1 MKGTIPRGRWLEE
14 DMEFAARL
22 SNSQKDQ
29 AENVMIVDLMRSDL
43 SKIPEVTSVRVSRL
57 FDIERYQTVWQM
69 TSTVSGIAQENIPV
83 VAALDALFPCG
94 SVTGAPKIST
104 MAIISELESNPR
116 EVYCGTI
123 GVMEPNGVSTFNV
136 AIRSI
141 LLDTDTGVAE
151 YGVGGGITWDS
162 TAEGEYAEALSK
174 AAFLEAS
181 DESFE
186 LLETLKLEDGQYSLL
201 HRHLDRLA
209 GSAIFFDIPIDLGLI
224 TNRLQEH
231 ATQFHGMARRVRLL
245 VSPRGEVRVEST
257 ALPELSNRVEVIAL
271 AKTPVSKKNRF
282 LYHKTTQ
289 RDVYAHHRNEN
300 PSVYDVLLWNEEGQI
315 TEFTNGNVVVE
326 VGGRKVTPPRDCGL
340 LAGTFRAQLLDEGIV
355 EEGTLTHDDIYRAT
369 SIWLLNSVRGWVPV
383 RIIEQG

>member
-1 MKGTIPRGRWLEE
+1 
-14 DMEFAARL
+14 
-22 SNSQKDQ
+22 
-29 AENVMIVDLMRSDL
+29 MIVDLMRSDL

-83 VAALDALFPCG
+83 VAVLDALFPCG

>member
-1 MKGTIPRGRWLEE
+1 
-14 DMEFAARL
+14 
-22 SNSQKDQ
+22 
-29 AENVMIVDLMRSDL
+29 
-43 SKIPEVTSVRVSRL
+43 
-57 FDIERYQTVWQM
+57 
-69 TSTVSGIAQENIPV
+69 
-83 VAALDALFPCG
+83 
-94 SVTGAPKIST
+94 
-104 MAIISELESNPR
+104 
-116 EVYCGTI
+116 
-123 GVMEPNGVSTFNV
+123 MEPNGVSTFNV

-141 LLDTDTGVAE
+141 LLDTETGVAE

-257 ALPELSNRVEVIAL
+257 ALPELSNRVEVVAL

-300 PSVYDVLLWNEEGQI
+300 PSVFDVLLWNEEGQI

-355 EEGTLTHDDIYRAT
+355 DEATLTHDDIYRAT

-383 RIIEQG
+383 RIIEQ